1 MKKRIMKPGTML
13 NPLPVVLV
21 SCAYNGEDN
30 LITIAW
36 TGIVNTNPP
45 LTYISVR
52 KSRKSH
58 EMILKSG
65 EFVINVV
72 NEDIVRAT
80 DFCGVT
86 SGRNVNKFDEC
97 GLKRERG
104 NIVKAPLVAESPL
117 NLECRVI
124 EVKEFQSHD
133 MFLAEIISVHGEE
146 ALFDDRDRF
155 CLDEARLVAYSHGE
169 YFGLKKHP
177 LGFFGYS
184 IMKPK
189 TKRRR
194 NREKIKS
201 NLRR

>member
-104 NIVKAPLVAESPL
+104 NIVKAPLVVESPL

-155 CLDEARLVAYSHGE
+155 CLDEAGLVAYSHGE

-184 IMKPK
+184 VMKPK